1 MYCNDACIT
10 MVHAV
15 YRENL
20 LDMHFVLRS
29 SEVKTTFKHD
39 LEFLYYLSSLVFEE
53 LKLDTKKDN
62 VRMRFDLNSA
72 HILL

>member
-29 SEVKTTFKHD
+29 SEVKTTFKYD